1 MIKNDPVWSVQLAL
15 KCPEEDLSHAFESHS
30 MIDNG
35 IIGIGFG
42 AYLGIVYQAKRRP
55 GAMNR
60 RLNSY

>member
-42 AYLGIVYQAKRRP
+42 AYLGIVY
-55 GAMNR
+55 
-60 RLNSY
+60 